1 MKLFVLGNPIKHS
14 KSPIIH
20 NLWLKKINKKIIYEK
35 KLLSEKQ
42 LGPMINMIR
51 KGECLGF
58 NVTLPFKTK
67 ILKFLDYY
75 EENVKQIGAANTV
88 YVKGN
93 KIMGANTDGKGFV
106 SSLRHEVKMNLN
118 NIKVFAIGA
127 GGASRGILLE
137 LLKHPIKEICICNRN
152 VMNAKKL
159 KKNLSLYSLNCKITL
174 QKWQRK
180 KILRK
185 YDLVINTT
193 SFGMKLRENLNFN
206 FCALRKRTVV
216 YDLIYNPNE
225 TNFLKKAKK
234 SKLRSYNGVGML
246 VRQAAES
253 FTRWFNEE
261 VSEKDINEVKR
272 VILKK

>member
-1 MKLFVLGNPIKHS
+1 MKLFVVGNPIKHS

-20 NLWLKKINKKIIYEK
+20 NIWLKKRNRKIVYEK

-42 LGPMINMIR
+42 LGLMIDMIR

-58 NVTLPFKTK
+58 NITLPFKTK
-67 ILKFLDYY
+67 ILKFIDYY

-88 YVKGN
+88 YLKGN
-93 KIMGANTDGKGFV
+93 KVIGANTDGKGFV
-106 SSLRHEVKMNLN
+106 SSLKNEVRMNLN
-118 NIKVFAIGA
+118 DKKVFVIGA

-137 LLKHPIKEICICNRN
+137 LLKYPVKEICICNRN
-152 VMNAKKL
+152 FTNAKKL
-159 KKNLSLYSLNCKITL
+159 KKNISFYSLNCKITL
-174 QKWQRK
+174 QRWQRK
-180 KILRK
+180 KISRK

-193 SFGMKLRENLNFN
+193 SFGMSLRENLNFN
-206 FCALRKRTVV
+206 FCALKKRTVV
-216 YDLIYNPNE
+216 YDLIYSPNE
-225 TNFLKKAKK
+225 TIFLKKAKK
-234 SKLRSYNGVGML
+234 SNLRSYNGVGML

-253 FTRWFNEE
+253 FARWFNEE

>member
-20 NLWLKKINKKIIYEK
+20 NLWLKKINKEIIYEK

-42 LGPMINMIR
+42 LGSMINMIR
-51 KGECLGF
+51 RGECLGF
-58 NVTLPFKTK
+58 NITLPYKTK

-93 KIMGANTDGKGFV
+93 KIMGANTDGEGFV
-106 SSLRHEVKMNLN
+106 SSLKHEVKMNLN
-118 NIKVFAIGA
+118 NIKVFVIGA

-137 LLKHPIKEICICNRN
+137 LLKYPIKEICICNRN

-216 YDLIYNPNE
+216 YDLIYNPIE

-234 SKLRSYNGVGML
+234 LNLRSYNGVGML

-253 FTRWFNEE
+253 FARWFNKR

-272 VILKK
+272 IILKK

>member
-1 MKLFVLGNPIKHS
+1 MKLFVVGNPIKHS

-20 NLWLKKINKKIIYEK
+20 NIWLKKRNRKIVYEK

-58 NVTLPFKTK
+58 NITLPFKTK
-67 ILKFLDYY
+67 ILKFIDYY

-88 YVKGN
+88 YLKGN
-93 KIMGANTDGKGFV
+93 KVIGANTDGKGFV
-106 SSLRHEVKMNLN
+106 SSLKNEVRMNLN
-118 NIKVFAIGA
+118 DKKVFVIGA

-137 LLKHPIKEICICNRN
+137 LLKYPVKEICICNRN
-152 VMNAKKL
+152 FTNAKKL
-159 KKNLSLYSLNCKITL
+159 KKILSFYSLNCKITL
-174 QKWQRK
+174 QRWQRK
-180 KILRK
+180 KISRK

-193 SFGMKLRENLNFN
+193 SFGMSLRENLNFN
-206 FCALRKRTVV
+206 FCALKKRTVV
-216 YDLIYNPNE
+216 YDLIYSPNE
-225 TNFLKKAKK
+225 TIFLKKAKK
-234 SKLRSYNGVGML
+234 SNLRSYNGVGML

-253 FTRWFNEE
+253 FARWFNEE

-272 VILKK
+272 IILKK

>member
-20 NLWLKKINKKIIYEK
+20 NLWLKKINKEIIYEK

-42 LGPMINMIR
+42 LGSMINMIR
-51 KGECLGF
+51 RGECLGF
-58 NVTLPFKTK
+58 NITLPYKTK

-93 KIMGANTDGKGFV
+93 KIMGANTDGEGFV
-106 SSLRHEVKMNLN
+106 SSLKHEVKMNLN
-118 NIKVFAIGA
+118 NIKVFVIGA

-137 LLKHPIKEICICNRN
+137 LLKYPIKEICICNRN

-216 YDLIYNPNE
+216 YDLIYNPIE

-234 SKLRSYNGVGML
+234 SNLRSYNGVGML

-253 FTRWFNEE
+253 FALWFNKRI
-261 VSEKDINEVKR
+261 SEKDINEVKR
-272 VILKK
+272 IILKK

>member
-1 MKLFVLGNPIKHS
+1 MKLFVVGNPIKHS

-20 NLWLKKINKKIIYEK
+20 NIWLKKRNRKIVYEK

-42 LGPMINMIR
+42 LGLMIDMIR

-58 NVTLPFKTK
+58 NITLPFKTK
-67 ILKFLDYY
+67 ILKFIDYY

-88 YVKGN
+88 YLKGN
-93 KIMGANTDGKGFV
+93 KVIGANTDGKGFV
-106 SSLRHEVKMNLN
+106 SSLKNEVRMNLN
-118 NIKVFAIGA
+118 DKKVFVIGA

-137 LLKHPIKEICICNRN
+137 LLKYPVKEICICNRN
-152 VMNAKKL
+152 FTNAKKL
-159 KKNLSLYSLNCKITL
+159 KKNISFYSLNCKITL
-174 QKWQRK
+174 QRWQRK

-185 YDLVINTT
+185 YDLIINTT
-193 SFGMKLRENLNFN
+193 SFGMNLRENLNFN
-206 FCALRKRTVV
+206 FRALRKRTVV

-234 SKLRSYNGVGML
+234 SNLRSYNGVGML

-253 FTRWFNEE
+253 FARWFNEE

>member
-1 MKLFVLGNPIKHS
+1 MKLFVVGNPIKHS

-20 NLWLKKINKKIIYEK
+20 NLWLRKRNRRIVYEK

-42 LGPMINMIR
+42 LRPMINMIR

-58 NVTLPFKTK
+58 NITLPFKTK
-67 ILKFLDYY
+67 ILKFLDHY

-88 YVKGN
+88 YLKEN
-93 KIMGANTDGKGFV
+93 KIIGANTDGKGFV
-106 SSLRHEVKMNLN
+106 SSLKHEVKMNLN
-118 NIKVFAIGA
+118 DKKVFVIGA

-137 LLKHPIKEICICNRN
+137 LLKYPVKEICICNRN
-152 VMNAKKL
+152 LINAKKL
-159 KKNLSLYSLNCKITL
+159 KKILSFYSLNCKITL
-174 QKWQRK
+174 QRWQRK

-193 SFGMKLRENLNFN
+193 SFGMNLRENLNFD

-216 YDLIYNPNE
+216 YDLIYNPKE
-225 TNFLKKAKK
+225 TNFLKSAKK
-234 SKLRSYNGVGML
+234 SNLRSYNGVGML

-253 FTRWFNEE
+253 FARWFNEE

-272 VILKK
+272 IILKK

>member
-20 NLWLKKINKKIIYEK
+20 NLWLKKINKEIIYEK

-42 LGPMINMIR
+42 LGSMINMIR
-51 KGECLGF
+51 RGECLGF
-58 NVTLPFKTK
+58 NITLPYKTK

-93 KIMGANTDGKGFV
+93 KIMGANTDGEGFV
-106 SSLRHEVKMNLN
+106 SSLKHEVKMNLN
-118 NIKVFAIGA
+118 NIKVFVIGA

-137 LLKHPIKEICICNRN
+137 LLKYPIKEICICNRN

-193 SFGMKLRENLNFN
+193 SLGMKLRENLNFN
-206 FCALRKRTVV
+206 FCELRKRTVV
-216 YDLIYNPNE
+216 YDLIYNPIE

-234 SKLRSYNGVGML
+234 LNLRSYNGVGML

-253 FTRWFNEE
+253 FARWFNKR

-272 VILKK
+272 IILKK

>member
-20 NLWLKKINKKIIYEK
+20 NFWLRKINKKIVYEK
-35 KLLSEKQ
+35 KLLLEKQ
-42 LGPMINMIR
+42 LGPTINMIR

-75 EENVKQIGAANTV
+75 EENVKEIGAANTV
-88 YVKGN
+88 YVNGN

-106 SSLRHEVKMNLN
+106 SSLKHEVKMNLN
-118 NIKVFAIGA
+118 NIKVFVIGA

-137 LLKHPIKEICICNRN
+137 LLKYPIKEICICNRN

-159 KKNLSLYSLNCKITL
+159 KKNLSFYSFNCKITL

-185 YDLVINTT
+185 YNLVINTT
-193 SFGMKLRENLNFN
+193 SFGMNLRENLNFN

-216 YDLIYNPNE
+216 YDLIYNPIE
-225 TNFLKKAKK
+225 TNFLKRAKK
-234 SKLRSYNGVGML
+234 LNLRSYNGVGML

-253 FTRWFNEE
+253 FARWFNKE

-272 VILKK
+272 IILKK